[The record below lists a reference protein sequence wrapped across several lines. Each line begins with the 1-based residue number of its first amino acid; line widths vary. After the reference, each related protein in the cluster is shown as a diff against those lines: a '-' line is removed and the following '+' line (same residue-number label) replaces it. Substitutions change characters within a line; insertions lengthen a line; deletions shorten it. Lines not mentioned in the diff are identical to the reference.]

1 MVDRRAVPTLR
12 GESQDWLQMAACLRA
27 RRAGRAGGWITS
39 PAHLPPGDRAAHP
52 ATHSRAAAAVHVGRA
67 GNTPLTPGPGGAPPG
82 ADREHDPLESSAP
95 WARAAAAPPTP

>member
-39 PAHLPPGDRAAHP
+39 PAHLPTGDRAAHR
-52 ATHSRAAAAVHVGRA
+52 ATHSRAAAAGHVGRA
-67 GNTPLTPGPGGAPPG
+67 GSTPPTPGPGADPPG
-82 ADREHDPLESSAP
+82 ADEDHESYESLAP
-95 WARAAAAPPTP
+95 SWPAAAA